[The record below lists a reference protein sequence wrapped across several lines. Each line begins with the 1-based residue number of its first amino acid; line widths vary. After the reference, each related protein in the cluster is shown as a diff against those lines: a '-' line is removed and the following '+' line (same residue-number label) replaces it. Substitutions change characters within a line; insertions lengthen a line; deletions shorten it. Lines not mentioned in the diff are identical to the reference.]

1 MSELLFADE
10 LLDLLRRHKM
20 ERGSDTSPEILKDYL
35 MSCLV
40 LFNHVV
46 TQRELSY
53 GRTVSAFK
61 KDDSE
66 DADGS

>member
-1 MSELLFADE
+1 MPELLFADA
-10 LLDLLRRHKM
+10 LLDILRRHKM
-20 ERGSDTSPEILKDYL
+20 EKGSDTDPEVLKDYL

-40 LFNHVV
+40 LFNHAV

-53 GRTVSAFK
+53 GRTVSAFE
-61 KDDSE
+61 KDASE